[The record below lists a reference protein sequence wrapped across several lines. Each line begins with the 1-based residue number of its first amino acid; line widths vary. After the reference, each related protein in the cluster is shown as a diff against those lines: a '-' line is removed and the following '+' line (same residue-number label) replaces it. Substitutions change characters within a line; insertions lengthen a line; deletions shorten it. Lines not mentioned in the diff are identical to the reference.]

1 MRQRVQGWAN
11 RFTQAS
17 HTAWL
22 GQAWQTAHRLGM
34 RRAMFVNQDQDIGPI
49 YCAGARARR
58 PCNHFYATPT
68 HPAPPHHGSIGS
80 SALGP
85 HGCGYGQRGIALAA

>member
-1 MRQRVQGWAN
+1 VRQRVQGWAN

-34 RRAMFVNQDQDIGPI
+34 RRTMFSNQDHDIGPI
-49 YCAGARARR
+49 YFVGRGAKRR
-58 PCNHFYATPT
+58 CNHSYAIASHT
-68 HPAPPHHGSIGS
+68 APPHHGSFGS

-85 HGCGYGQRGIALAA
+85 HACGYGERGIALAA